1 MNDALIIKVKNKLK
15 EIYNPLTNRD
25 IISDNILK
33 SVEIK
38 NDVIILILEIDPS
51 KLKTMDDLKNNV
63 EKKIEELNEGK
74 EIQVILTAHNSL
86 NENKNSK
93 NDINKKNQNLNKG
106 QIRVKTKPNGVKRVI
121 AIASGKGGVGKS
133 TVASKLAVALAMA
146 RNIET

>member
-1 MNDALIIKVKNKLK
+1 MEIEQEKFNISMRKFLKKVGITSQQKIEEAVKSEIERKKALNNNIKVSVKLEIKEINLVHLIDGEICLKDNWWMMNDALIIKVKNKLK

-63 EKKIEELNEGK
+63 EKKIE
-74 EIQVILTAHNSL
+74 
-86 NENKNSK
+86 
-93 NDINKKNQNLNKG
+93 
-106 QIRVKTKPNGVKRVI
+106 
-121 AIASGKGGVGKS
+121 
-133 TVASKLAVALAMA
+133 
-146 RNIET
+146 

>member
-1 MNDALIIKVKNKLK
+1 MNDALIINVKNKLK
-15 EIYNPLTNRD
+15 EIYNTLTNRD

-74 EIQVILTAHNSL
+74 ELQVILTAHNSL
-86 NENKNSK
+86 NEN
-93 NDINKKNQNLNKG
+93 
-106 QIRVKTKPNGVKRVI
+106 
-121 AIASGKGGVGKS
+121 
-133 TVASKLAVALAMA
+133 
-146 RNIET
+146 IELLYYR